1 MIREVTSVTSRA
13 QFGDYCARL
22 AQPGIFRSRRRYR
35 GLGDI
40 LNPKAKLAPALT
52 EAEHRLRAIVSKA
65 PVVFF
70 ALDENG
76 VVTLCEGKA
85 LEKLGKQS
93 GQSVGQ
99 SIFDLYAGNPETLGH
114 ARRALAGEE
123 FSTVDDLPQFGVRF
137 ETHWAPIR
145 TPDGNLAGTIAVA
158 VDISERTRN
167 ERAREEAETLYRS
180 LVEQLSAVT
189 YIAELGLEGEWL
201 FVSPQMESLLGY
213 TPEEWLADSTNW
225 IRHVHPEDR
234 QMVTTAEEATLGG
247 NSFRAE
253 YRAFRR
259 DGKLVWIN
267 DSGSLVPGSDGRKL
281 LHGVLLDVT
290 EQKQLQ
296 SRLAQ
301 TERMEAVGQL
311 ASGVAHDFN
320 NLLTIIKGY
329 GSILLERNPE
339 GPDARAAREI
349 EQAADRAAALT
360 HQLLAFGR
368 KQTLQ
373 PRILD
378 LNTIVRGLEKMLR
391 RVLSENVDL
400 VIRTAPDLGPVKAD
414 PVQMEQVLLNL
425 VVNARDAMPK
435 GGWLTIS
442 TGSQQ
447 VDSDSGQDET
457 MVRAGSYITL
467 SVADTGTGMDAATR
481 ARIFEPFFT
490 TKGVGK
496 GTGLGLATVY
506 GIIKQSNG
514 HIEVESELG
523 KGTTFRVSFPKAEQE
538 TAPGRKPTMTQARK
552 QGTGT
557 ILLAED
563 EPLLRELGETILT
576 QAGYKILTAPT
587 SDSLKSLIAEYS
599 GKVDLLL
606 TDVIMPGMSGPE
618 LVHVVKARWPQVRV
632 LYMSG
637 YADDEVEDLDP
648 DAGFLQ
654 KPFTPSELT
663 AKIAEVMGS
672 DKT

>member
-1 MIREVTSVTSRA
+1 V
-13 QFGDYCARL
+13 
-22 AQPGIFRSRRRYR
+22 
-35 GLGDI
+35 
-40 LNPKAKLAPALT
+40 NPRPKLAPALT
-52 EAEHRLRAIVSKA
+52 EAERRLHTIVTKA
-65 PVVFF
+65 PVIFF
-70 ALDENG
+70 ALDAEG
-76 VVTLCEGKA
+76 VFTLSEGRA
-85 LEKLGKQS
+85 LQKLGLQP
-93 GQSVGQ
+93 GQVLRQ
-99 SIFDLYAGNPETLGH
+99 SIFQLYRDQPAILEH
-114 ARRALAGEE
+114 VKRALSGEE
-123 FSTVDDLPQFGVRF
+123 FSDLDELPELGLSF
-137 ETHWAPIR
+137 ETHWAPIYG
-145 TPDGNLAGTIAVA
+145 TDGKLAGTIGVA
-158 VDISERTRN
+158 VDISDRAKN
-167 ERAREEAETLYRS
+167 EKARYEAETLYRS

-201 FVSPQMESLLGY
+201 FVSPQIEALLGY
-213 TPEEWLADSTNW
+213 SPQEWLSDSANW
-225 IRHVHPEDR
+225 IRHVHPDDR
-234 QMVTTAEEATLGG
+234 QIVSAAEEATLAG
-247 NSFRAE
+247 NAFRAE
-253 YRAFRR
+253 YRVFRH
-259 DGKLVWIN
+259 DGKMLWIN
-267 DSGSLVPGSDGRKL
+267 DSGSLVPGPDGRQL

-290 EQKQLQ
+290 EQKHLQ
-296 SRLAQ
+296 TRLAQ

-329 GSILLERNPE
+329 SSILLERNPD
-339 GPDARAAREI
+339 GPDARAAMEI
-349 EQAADRAAALT
+349 QQAADRAASLT

-368 KQTLQ
+368 KQNLQ

-378 LNTIVRGLEKMLR
+378 LNMIVRGLEKMLR

-400 VIRTAPDLGPVKAD
+400 VIRTAPDLGLVKAD

-435 GGWLTIS
+435 GGWLTIA

-447 VDSDSGQDET
+447 VTADSGHDET
-457 MVRAGSYITL
+457 LIRAGSYITL
-467 SVADTGTGMDAATR
+467 SVSDTGTGMDPATR
-481 ARIFEPFFT
+481 IRIFEPFFT
-490 TKGVGK
+490 TKEVGK

-523 KGTTFRVSFPKAEQE
+523 KGTTFRVSLPRVEQE
-538 TAPGRKPTMTQARK
+538 HTAVRKIAMTETRK
-552 QGTGT
+552 RGTGT

-576 QAGYKILTAPT
+576 QAGYKVLTAPS
-587 SDSLKSLIAEYS
+587 SDALKSLIADYA

-618 LVHVVKARWPQVRV
+618 LVRVVKVRWPEIRV

-637 YADDEVEDLDP
+637 YADDEIEDLDR

-672 DKT
+672 PES